1 MSKFDYYKAPSDE
14 VFADI
19 KATAIKIWR
28 GYDDTYGYA
37 TEKTDR
43 IKDIQNVRDNTCYI
57 IAMFDRDNQKRL
69 FNMVELEDSKKFLS
83 DLWEEEAKSL
93 FEVLLENKD

>member
-57 IAMFDRDNQKRL
+57 IAMFDTDNQKKL
-69 FNMVELEDSKKFLS
+69 FDMVELDESKKFISELLDS
-83 DLWEEEAKSL
+83 QLDSILDSL
-93 FEVLLENKD
+93 LNI